1 MYEAC
6 PMILLES
13 MCLGKIPLM
22 LRLPFSSELTTGGKN
37 GILGDGV
44 KSLTDRLITLENTYS
59 LSQSSNN
66 IRMYARKVYNMDEVT
81 SKHIEL
87 YRDLSS

>member
-1 MYEAC
+1 
-6 PMILLES
+6 MILLES

-22 LRLPFSSELTTGGKN
+22 LRLPFSSELTEGGKY

-59 LSQSSNN
+59 FSQLSNN
-66 IRMYARKVYNMDEVT
+66 IRMFARNVYNIDKVT
-81 SKHIEL
+81 SKYIEL
-87 YRDLSS
+87 YRNLSS

>member
-1 MYEAC
+1 
-6 PMILLES
+6 

-22 LRLPFSSELTTGGKN
+22 LRLPFSSELTNGGKY

-44 KSLTDRLITLENTYS
+44 KSLADRLITLENTYS
-59 LSQSSNN
+59 LSQLSDN
-66 IRMYARKVYNMDEVT
+66 IRMFARKVLNMDEVA
-81 SKHIEL
+81 SEYIEL